1 MIKFLIKF
9 LIDSI
14 KTIFQ
19 IKCPKCKKG
28 IMRIIV
34 ICMAIFLACIMLIEQ
49 SYVKQRLKQNNEKWK
64 AELIKRGVMSKTEN
78 GGVKFNK
85 VFVYKVRK

>member
-28 IMRIIV
+28 IMRDD
-34 ICMAIFLACIMLIEQ
+34 
-49 SYVKQRLKQNNEKWK
+49 RLEW
-64 AELIKRGVMSKTEN
+64 IGRRWHT
-78 GGVKFNK
+78 
-85 VFVYKVRK
+85 VYKCEKCGYEGVLK